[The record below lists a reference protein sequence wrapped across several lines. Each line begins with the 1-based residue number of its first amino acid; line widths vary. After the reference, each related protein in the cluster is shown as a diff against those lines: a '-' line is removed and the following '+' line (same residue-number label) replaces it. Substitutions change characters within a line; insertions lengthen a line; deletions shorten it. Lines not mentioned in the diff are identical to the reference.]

1 MEITA
6 AMKQWARANLGLPE
20 TASDADVRKALGDA
34 LVNGKID
41 TATWASLQANKQTD
55 PRAIIGA
62 VVDERLSTFGTT
74 LINQVREL
82 VGAGAKGNG
91 QQGTQEGQQGGQH
104 GGGQSGQGAGS
115 GGTQGGSQ
123 GQQGAQGGQQGQSDF
138 EAAVSRSVSS
148 VLEKAGFS
156 LPGSSNDG
164 RVSPTQFLTRAAA
177 AGYLSQPHVRVKTAV
192 ERYSQARGEARWGE
206 KAKHADLRGRRV
218 SFPSEEGPGMGRPL
232 DTPSVADKAI
242 AGAWFK
248 FALHS
253 GGYND
258 LPPRY
263 RMSEHDWE
271 LVKYALHELP
281 WTGVIGG
288 EEGTP
293 IDGQKLAEVWHRGQ
307 TGLKALLDD
316 SVSGGIYAAPQV
328 VEDAIILQ
336 PLLYGELFPLVT
348 VQNLTRGRRITGPT
362 MGTPTFTS
370 GTPEGTAIPL
380 FDTTN
385 FIGSLD
391 TSIFTSV
398 GAMEIGQDLEEDSP
412 SNLGAAIISRYG
424 EAAQQWLDRVIA
436 VGDGVSEP
444 KGIFNSA
451 GVTTVPSSAPAGP
464 LAIADAEGLM
474 FGVNKAYRTSRGGR
488 NLFIGNEVNYRRFR
502 SIPVGT
508 GFNERAMG
516 DQYGDYQVLGHPFK
530 VVPQVPNNKL
540 AYTNI
545 AYYRL
550 YRRLGL
556 TVKVETGGKELSL
569 KNLKLIVVRMRYG
582 GQIEQGGAVAIMTDA
597 PA

>member
-1 MEITA
+1 VRGSARTQGWTHGAGRGFTPAGLNMGVFFMELTG
-6 AMKQWARANLGLPE
+6 AMRAFAQAKLALAE
-20 TASDADVRKALGDA
+20 TASDVEIKAALGAA
-34 LVNGKID
+34 LVDGRLD
-41 TATWASLQANKQTD
+41 QATWASLQANKTPD
-55 PRAIIGA
+55 ARSVVGA
-62 VVDERLSTFGTT
+62 LIDERLNSFGTN
-74 LINQVREL
+74 LISQVREL

-91 QQGTQEGQQGGQH
+91 QQGGGT
-104 GGGQSGQGAGS
+104 GGQGAGS
-115 GGTQGGSQ
+115 GGAQGGSQAQQ
-123 GQQGAQGGQQGQSDF
+123 GQQGAQGGQQGGQGQQGQQGDF
-138 EAAVSRSVSS
+138 DAAVSRSVT
-148 VLEKAGFS
+148 VILEKAGFTIPANGQS
-156 LPGSSNDG
+156 DDG

-177 AGYLSQPHVRVKTAV
+177 TGYLAQPHVRVKSAV
-192 ERYSQARGEARWGE
+192 ERYNQSRSEARWGD
-206 KAKHADLRGRRV
+206 KAKHQDLRGKRV
-218 SFPSEEGPGMGRPL
+218 TFPSEEGPGMGRPMDL
-232 DTPSVADKAI
+232 PSVADKAI
-242 AGAWFK
+242 AGAWFR

-253 GGYND
+253 RGYSD

-263 RMSEHDWE
+263 RMNDHDWE

-348 VQNLTRGRRITGPT
+348 VQNLARGRRITGPT

-370 GTPEGTAIPL
+370 GTPEGTPIPL

-391 TSIFTSV
+391 TTIFTSV
-398 GAMEIGQDLEEDSP
+398 GAMEIGMDLEEDSP
-412 SNLGAAIISRYG
+412 ANLGAAIISRYG

-444 KGIFNSA
+444 KGIFNTA
-451 GVTTVPSSAPAGP
+451 GVTTVPSSAPTGP

-488 NLFIGNEVNYRRFR
+488 NVFISNEDLR
-502 SIPVGT
+502 
-508 GFNERAMG
+508 
-516 DQYGDYQVLGHPFK
+516 QH
-530 VVPQVPNNKL
+530 
-540 AYTNI
+540 
-545 AYYRL
+545 RL
-550 YRRLGL
+550 LPALPPPGIDR
-556 TVKVETGGKELSL
+556 
-569 KNLKLIVVRMRYG
+569 
-582 GQIEQGGAVAIMTDA
+582 QGGDGWQGTEPKKPPSYRSSDEIRGPDRARRRSLHHD
-597 PA
+597 